1 MVVVEIMGRPEP
13 PRRVLEVPEQ
23 KAVVMVGEEEGVV
36 DIFLDYV
43 F

>member
-1 MVVVEIMGRPEP
+1 MGRPEP
-13 PRRVLEVPEQ
+13 PRRVLEVPEEQ
-23 KAVVMVGEEEGVV
+23 AVIMVAEEEGVV